1 MSLDNGSS
9 TVGMPEL
16 VVIRAPFVLEAVL
29 PEKPDDLSALDH
41 PIPDPFYC
49 QYYL

>member
-9 TVGMPEL
+9 AVGMPEL

-29 PEKPDDLSALDH
+29 PEKPDDLSALNP